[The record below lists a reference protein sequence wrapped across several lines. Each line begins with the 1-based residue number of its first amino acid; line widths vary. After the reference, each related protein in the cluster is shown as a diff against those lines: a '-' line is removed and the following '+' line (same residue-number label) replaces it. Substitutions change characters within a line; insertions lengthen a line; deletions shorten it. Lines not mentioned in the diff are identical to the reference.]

1 MVSFYPHFISCD
13 EKSTLEDVAGERY
26 ILAIYIIQ
34 LLAISVL
41 RAAVQR
47 VAKIAR
53 VHRAR
58 AVISSYLV
66 YALHMFTSNN
76 VLIKFCFPIIG

>member
-34 LLAISVL
+34 LLAISVP

-47 VAKIAR
+47 VARIGR

-58 AVISSYLV
+58 AF
-66 YALHMFTSNN
+66 ALLSHHTLFT
-76 VLIKFCFPIIG
+76 LCICLRRIMY